1 MPDSI
6 RTLESSHRC
15 ILYGWMDGEI
25 VIYQKKKDV
34 VGNSQS
40 DIIQLYFV
48 WKDGSI
54 FMQSAPVHT

>member
-1 MPDSI
+1 MYIGWMD
-6 RTLESSHRC
+6 
-15 ILYGWMDGEI
+15 GWMDGEI

>member
-6 RTLESSHRC
+6 RTLESSHGC
-15 ILYGWMDGEI
+15 ILDGWGNSNLSE
-25 VIYQKKKDV
+25 KKDV

-40 DIIQLYFV
+40 DIIQLSFV

-54 FMQSAPVHT
+54 FMQSSPVRT

>member
-1 MPDSI
+1 MYI
-6 RTLESSHRC
+6 
-15 ILYGWMDGEI
+15 GWMDGWGNSNLSE
-25 VIYQKKKDV
+25 KKDV

-54 FMQSAPVHT
+54 FMQSSPVCT

>member
-1 MPDSI
+1 MYIGWMD
-6 RTLESSHRC
+6 
-15 ILYGWMDGEI
+15 GWMDGEI

-40 DIIQLYFV
+40 DIIQLSFV

-54 FMQSAPVHT
+54 FMQSSPVCT